1 MKDNKEFIKKLIDH
15 NTEGFRKIAHSK
27 FRGSAQEQY
36 LQAQREVLFKKLWE
50 IEDTLDNA

>member
-36 LQAQREVLFKKLWE
+36 LQAQREVLFKKLWK

>member
-1 MKDNKEFIKKLIDH
+1 MKDRKEFIQKLIDH

-36 LQAQREVLFKKLWE
+36 LQAQREVLFKELWK
-50 IEDTLDNA
+50 IEDALNNA